1 MTDRDT
7 DAAFAELE
15 RTWASRPGL
24 IGFLTAVNHKQIG
37 LRFIWTA
44 VVFLLIGGVEAL
56 LIRLQLATSDGTV
69 LGPEAYN
76 QLFTMHGTTMMFLF
90 GIPILEGLAMYFVPL
105 QIGTRDLPLPRL
117 NAFGY
122 WVYLFGGILLHWSFL
137 TGDVPDGGWFA
148 YPPLTSTEFS
158 PGAGIDFWLLG
169 VTFVEISGIIG
180 AVEIVVLIMRF
191 RAPGMTLSRI
201 PLFSWSALIMSG
213 MMLFAF
219 PFVVAASVLLEVERK
234 FGAPFYDPSLGGDPL
249 LWQHLFWIF
258 GHPEVYI
265 LLLPATGIVSAV
277 VAAHVRRPVVAYP
290 LVVASLVAIA
300 IASFGLWVHHMFT
313 VGLPVLVLS
322 LFAVASYFIAVP
334 SGIQVFAW
342 IATIWEGRPR
352 WGTPLWF
359 VIGFLV
365 IFVLGGITGVMV
377 ATAPFDHQA
386 HDTFFVV
393 AHFHYVLI
401 GGVVFPVF
409 AGLHHWFP
417 KMTGR
422 LPSESIGKTAF
433 WLMFVGFNVAFFP
446 QHWLG
451 LQGMVRRTYTYPAG
465 LGWEAAN
472 MASTV
477 GSFVLAAG
485 VLLFLANL
493 AHAWRRGRESG
504 PDPWGADTLEWA
516 AQSPPNNHNFDSL
529 PVVGSLSPLWD
540 RGAHGYDDETL
551 ESIGVLGRPW
561 LGRREVLR
569 TTVVAADPEAIV
581 VLPGPTYWPFV
592 TAAALTSSLVGVL
605 VDAWALAGLGAVVA
619 VAFLIG
625 WATEDRVR
633 LTRQSS
639 DPSGT
644 SPDFLAAVG
653 TDEDPGHEVS
663 GSDQAPALARR
674 RAAEHFKALTPRGHS
689 ASWWGVMVGLTAL
702 ATIVAALVYAYFYL
716 RLGADSWPP
725 SRSSERPLGIPLA
738 ALALVVVAGV
748 LSMPRAG
755 SGLARWLAMGLAAGG
770 LTLQVVAVVG
780 SGYRIDANAYEAIVI
795 VLEVMAASLLAVA
808 LLVRATMLVEAM
820 RSPTDP
826 EPVEVDIAYWRG
838 ALVLWA
844 VLWAVV
850 HVAPRV
856 V

>member
-1 MTDRDT
+1 MTARDT
-7 DAAFAELE
+7 GASFAELE
-15 RTWASRPGL
+15 QTWASRPGI
-24 IGFLTAVNHKQIG
+24 IGFLTAVSHKQIG

-44 VVFLLIGGVEAL
+44 VAFLLIGGVEAL

-122 WVYLFGGILLHWSFL
+122 WVYLFGGVLLHWSFL

-148 YPPLTSTEFS
+148 YPPLTGTEFS

-180 AVEIVVLIMRF
+180 AIEIVVLILRF
-191 RAPGMTLSRI
+191 RAPGMSLSRI
-201 PLFSWSALIMSG
+201 PLFTWSALIMSG

-219 PFVVAASVLLEVERK
+219 PFVIAASSLLELERK

-265 LLLPATGIVSAV
+265 LLVPATGIVSAV
-277 VAAHVRRPVVAYP
+277 VATHVRRPVVAYP

-300 IASFGLWVHHMFT
+300 IASFGLWVHHMFA

-352 WGTPLWF
+352 WATPLWF
-359 VIGFLV
+359 VVGFLV

-422 LPSESIGKTAF
+422 LPSERVGKTSF
-433 WLMFVGFNVAFFP
+433 WLMFGGFNLAFFP

-451 LQGMVRRTYTYPAG
+451 LQGMVRRTYTYPGG
-465 LGWEAAN
+465 LGWEGAN
-472 MASTV
+472 MASTI
-477 GSFVLAAG
+477 GAFVLAAG
-485 VLLFLANL
+485 IVVGLGNL
-493 AHAWRRGRESG
+493 GHAWRRGQPSG

-516 AQSPPNNHNFDSL
+516 AASPPGNHNFDDL

-540 RGAHGYDDETL
+540 SGDHGYSNETL

-561 LGRREVLR
+561 HGRREVLR

-581 VLPGPTYWPFV
+581 VLPGPTYWPFS
-592 TAAALTSSLVGVL
+592 TAAALTLALVGVL
-605 VDAWALAGLGAVVA
+605 IDAWAFAGLGAATA

-625 WATEDRVR
+625 WATEDRR
-633 LTRQSS
+633 QLRRQSS
-639 DPSGT
+639 DPSAT
-644 SPDFLAAVG
+644 SPVYLAAVG
-653 TDEDPGHEVS
+653 TDDDPGHAVTGRHER
-663 GSDQAPALARR
+663 PAFERR
-674 RAAEHFKALTPRGHS
+674 RAAEHFRALRSGRSP
-689 ASWWGVMVGLTAL
+689 SWWAVVVGLVAL

-716 RLGADSWPP
+716 RLGAETWPP
-725 SRSSERPLGIPLA
+725 AGSDNRQSLLPWG
-738 ALALVVVAGV
+738 ALALVSASGALSLTRTRVRVV
-748 LSMPRAG
+748 
-755 SGLARWLAMGLAAGG
+755 RWLEMALVVGGLVLQAFALAA
-770 LTLQVVAVVG
+770 
-780 SGYRIDANAYEAIVI
+780 SGYRVDANAYEAIVI
-795 VLEVMAASLLAVA
+795 VLEATAASLLVAAV
-808 LLVRATMLVEAM
+808 LVRVTVLARAIT
-820 RSPTDP
+820 SPTEP
-826 EPVEVDIAYWRG
+826 EPFEVDIAYWRG
-838 ALVLWA
+838 AVVLWA
-844 VLWAVV
+844 LLWVVV
-850 HVAPRV
+850 HIAPRIV
-856 V
+856 